1 VAIRQGG
8 SNPSMA
14 LSSGTFST
22 MEPNPDQQKPNPR
35 AWAARFMFWP
45 QMPAAAGNEFVFYIL
60 LLVSLTEPGLALVVE
75 QIQLQAFKAR
85 GRTDMK
91 PINLFF
97 TISLIKMA
105 MVEVVY
111 VFGFV
116 VFLLTGEYLNMLFFY
131 PIGVAWTLAFWP
143 RRAKYEQLLEKLR
156 QP

>member
-1 VAIRQGG
+1 LRPYDEAEERQFKVLRVVTWAILVVAPFIYLFVANLLR
-8 SNPSMA
+8 
-14 LSSGTFST
+14 
-22 MEPNPDQQKPNPR
+22 
-35 AWAARFMFWP
+35 P